1 MVHESLSLY
10 AINDSYI
17 LVPYYLDP
25 TILAHTLVINRNTG
39 SLMLSDR
46 ESLIPNANTEALTI
60 YGVFGVIKLLSG
72 EYLIVITGRERIGR
86 IGKHDIFQ
94 ADKFRILPFAKN
106 NHRLSGQQA
115 QDEKRY
121 LSLVESLLKCGAYY
135 FSYTYDLTHSLQRQ
149 SQLGDLASK
158 PLWQRADDRFFW
170 NRYLQSKLINFT
182 VNNPDQDLS
191 DFILPVVFG
200 FISIWPAKINNRD
213 IIFSL
218 ISRRSRHRAGTRFFS
233 RGIDAEGNVSNFN
246 ETEQIVLLDPPAD
259 GRTITSLEGK
269 IKLSYVQTRGSVP
282 IFWAQVT
289 NIKYTPRLQ
298 IMDTPNM
305 NEAIRR
311 HFDEQ
316 TKIYGKQILVN
327 LVNKTGYE
335 LPVGDAFEKAVKQLD
350 DPRLTYCHF
359 DFHHECR
366 KMQWDR
372 IQNLIDSIEEDLIQ
386 QSYFHSEESENN
398 NVVYKTQSSVVRTNC
413 MDCLDRTNVVQSA
426 LAKWMLTQQLR
437 DVGLLSNKERIEE
450 IGDFMDKFRNAWAD
464 NADAISCPYS
474 GTPAMKTD
482 YTRTGKRTKQG
493 AAMDL
498 QNAITRYVKN
508 NFMDGPRQDAYDLL
522 MGNYEVEFG
531 TSPFVDSRSFQVK
544 LIPQI
549 LVACII
555 FFLFLYMIPKSELA
569 YLIRLIMVIDF
580 LAITFLIR
588 YIVVHGSDFVSWPSL
603 VPPSYRFY
611 QQWNAT
617 PHQKIRKTRRHSDSE
632 HGEKID

>member
-1 MVHESLSLY
+1 Y
-10 AINDSYI
+10 ATNDSYI

-25 TILAHTLVINRNTG
+25 TIPAHTLVINRNTG
-39 SLMLSDR
+39 SLVLSDR
-46 ESLIPNANTEALTI
+46 ESLVPNSNTEALTI
-60 YGVFGVIKLLSG
+60 FGIFGVIKLLSG

-86 IGKHDIFQ
+86 LGKHDIFQ
-94 ADKFRILPFAKN
+94 ADQFRILPFAKN
-106 NHRLSGQQA
+106 NFRLSGQQA

-121 LSLVESLLKCGAYY
+121 LSLVESLLKSGAYY

-149 SQLGDLASK
+149 AQLGDLGSK

-191 DFILPVVFG
+191 DFILPVIFG
-200 FISIWPAKINNRD
+200 FVSISNARINNRD

-233 RGIDAEGNVSNFN
+233 RGIDDEGNVSNFN
-246 ETEQIVLLDPPAD
+246 ETEQLVLLDPPRD
-259 GRTITSLEGK
+259 GRIITSLEGK

-282 IFWAQVT
+282 VCWAQIT

-298 IMDTPNM
+298 IMDSPNK
-305 NEAIRR
+305 NEAVRR

-316 TKIYGKQILVN
+316 TKIYGKQILVH
-327 LVNKTGYE
+327 LANKTGYE
-335 LPVGDAFEKAVKQLD
+335 YPMGEAYEKAVKQLD
-350 DPRLTYCHF
+350 DPRLNFYHF

-372 IQNLIDSIEEDLIQ
+372 IQILIDSIEEELIQ

-398 NVVYKTQSSVVRTNC
+398 NVVYKSQTSVVRTNC

-437 DVGLLSNKERIEE
+437 SVGVLSNKERIEE
-450 IGDFMDKFRNAWAD
+450 IGDFMERFRNVWAD
-464 NADAISCPYS
+464 NADAISLPYS
-474 GTPAMKTD
+474 GSGAMKTD

-498 QNAITRYVKN
+498 QSAITRYFMN
-508 NFMDGPRQDAYDLL
+508 NFMDGSRQDAYDLL
-522 MGNYEVEFG
+522 LGNYEVELG
-531 TSPFVDSRSFQVK
+531 VSPFIDNRSFQVK
-544 LIPQI
+544 IIPQI

-555 FFLFLYMIPKSELA
+555 FFLFLYMIPKSEFA

-580 LAITFLIR
+580 IAITFLIR
-588 YIVVHGSDFVSWPSL
+588 YIVVHGTDFVNWPCL
-603 VPPSYRFY
+603 VPPSYRHY
-611 QQWNAT
+611 QWNNAT
-617 PHQKIRKTRRHSDSE
+617 SHQKIRKTRRHSDSE